1 MKAELT
7 RVLEALD
14 ARRMAPRLA
23 AALGTTARGW
33 CVLDAKYE
41 PGLKA
46 IVLYAQG
53 ERLVRGDVVLDGA
66 VGDADAAAHTT
77 TGTNTDAP
85 VVAPGVRLAA
95 FPHDPGLPTLPAA
108 MTRSALRA
116 ALDAPCSRVTLLRYR
131 PGKRATVRIAGRFP
145 AVIGKVYHDD
155 RKAAAVAAEAA
166 ARAAAAPS
174 DGHLRLAPM
183 VAHVPS
189 LRLIVQRTM
198 PGRSLGDLVGPGR
211 GPGGGAVDGVR
222 RAARG
227 LAELHDGPVVS
238 TRERPVRKELL
249 RFRERA
255 ARIAAVD
262 GRAGDALGALAERLL
277 ATAPGESVATTG
289 LVHGDCKPSQFL
301 LGADDSVV
309 LLDLDH
315 LGTSDQAGDVGTFVA
330 TLAQF
335 AVRHRLAGRPT
346 DHDEALAELEQAF
359 LETYLVHRPAPGLRE
374 RAAWH
379 SAVALERKAL
389 RAFARAPR
397 SPLATALALEG
408 HRRLDSLLGV
418 AA

>member
-23 AALGTTARGW
+23 AALGSTPRGW
-33 CVLDAKYE
+33 TVLDAKYE

-53 ERLVRGDVVLDGA
+53 SRLVRGDVALDGDA
-66 VGDADAAAHTT
+66 EGDA
-77 TGTNTDAP
+77 TDAT
-85 VVAPGVRLAA
+85 VIAPGVRLSV

-108 MTRSALRA
+108 LRRSAIGA

-145 AVIGKVYHDD
+145 SVIGKIYHDE
-155 RKAAAVAAEAA
+155 RKAAAVASEAA
-166 ARAAAAPS
+166 ARAGVARPS
-174 DGHLRLAPM
+174 RHLRLAPM
-183 VAHVPS
+183 VAHVQS
-189 LRLIVQRTM
+189 LRLVLQHTM
-198 PGRSLGDLVGPGR
+198 AGSPLGDLVEHPR
-211 GPGGGAVDGVR
+211 GPFAGAGAGVR
-222 RAARG
+222 RAASG

-238 TRERPVRKELL
+238 ARERPVRKELL
-249 RFRERA
+249 RFGQRA
-255 ARIAAVD
+255 ERIAAVD
-262 GRAGDALGALAERLL
+262 ARTGDALGSLAERLL
-277 ATAPGESVATTG
+277 ATEPGESPGMSG

-301 LGADDSVV
+301 LGADDAVV

-330 TLAQF
+330 TLAQL
-335 AVRHRLAGRPT
+335 AVRHRLAGAPT
-346 DHDEALAELEQAF
+346 AHVEAMAELERAF
-359 LETYLVHRPAPGLRE
+359 IDRYLAHRPAPGLRE
-374 RAAWH
+374 RVSWH
-379 SAVALERKAL
+379 TAVAIERKAL

-397 SPLATALALEG
+397 SPLATALAAEG